1 MIRKAHSL
9 DLIETKCCLG
19 TCIKHTLKICHLW
32 TMKHTMHEIS
42 TSILILQEDIMTRE
56 VN

>member
-9 DLIETKCCLG
+9 DLTETKCCLG

-32 TMKHTMHEIS
+32 TLKHTMHEIS